1 MKQNRERLLELKA
14 EFRREH
20 AYDAGILGVGLGE
33 CDGRA
38 CLLVS
43 VSEGVRLRSEFKG
56 LPVVTRV
63 GSLASVLVGPLSR

>member
-20 AYDAGILGVGLGE
+20 AYDAGVLGVGLAE
-33 CDGRA
+33 SNGRP

-43 VSEGVRLRSEFKG
+43 VSEGVKVPSEFKG